1 MKTLAM
7 SALFGSL
14 SMARL
19 ACAEHQQLFATDVF
33 LPTFSDGYIQRLD
46 ISGSGLKKLISTGDG
61 ARGIA
66 VDADHGEIFWSD
78 VNRHVIS
85 KANLNGK
92 HKKDIVTE
100 NLEFPV
106 DVDLDRENK
115 KIYWSDPT
123 RNQIGRANQ
132 DGSEPTVVIPIP
144 CPANTGFFCAAEG
157 HLAIDPKQKQLYWT
171 TAYCSDDSC
180 STPSAYLGDILRSD
194 LDGGH
199 IETVV
204 AAIGRPSSIQIDPA
218 GKKIYWTDYVND
230 IVRRANLDGAQ
241 VEDLFVVGKN
251 NNPNSLTLDLN
262 NGHIYWNQ
270 DGDEPDRS
278 CIKRMD
284 LDGGSPQDI
293 KCGFGN
299 MPDIELV
306 LFHNRQADHHRK

>member
-7 SALFGSL
+7 SVLFGSL

-19 ACAEHQQLFATDVF
+19 ACAEPQQLFATDVF

-46 ISGSGLKKLISTGDG
+46 ANGSGLKKVISTGDG

-66 VDADHGEIFWSD
+66 VDTDHGEIFWSD

-85 KANLNGK
+85 KADLNGK

-100 NLEFPV
+100 KLEFPA

-115 KIYWSDPT
+115 KIYWSDT
-123 RNQIGRANQ
+123 TNNQIGRSNL
-132 DGSEPTVVIPIP
+132 DGSEQKLIIPLP
-144 CPANTGFFCAAEG
+144 CHNNIGFGCAAEG
-157 HLAIDPKQKQLYWT
+157 NLAIDRVQKKLYWT
-171 TAYCSDDSC
+171 IAYCTEESC
-180 STPSAYLGDILRSD
+180 SALSSNLGDILRSN

-204 AAIGRPSSIQIDPA
+204 TAIGRPSSIQIDPI

-230 IVRRANLDGAQ
+230 VVRRANLDGTQ

-251 NNPNSLTLDLN
+251 NNPNSLTLDLK

-270 DGDEPDRS
+270 DGDEANRS

-293 KCGFGN
+293 KCGLGN
-299 MPDIELV
+299 MPDIEFV
-306 LFHNRQADHHRK
+306 LFHNRQPEHERR